1 MTVTAVTALAHLCMT
16 SQVFE
21 KLCLV
26 AAARVA
32 SASLAV
38 CVTRPPGPGCVGAT
52 GVCRVRL
59 ILPHALHYIIALM
72 RSQIEAIAF
81 KVGRP

>member
-52 GVCRVRL
+52 GVV
-59 ILPHALHYIIALM
+59 
-72 RSQIEAIAF
+72 AF
-81 KVGRP
+81 D

>member
-1 MTVTAVTALAHLCMT
+1 MAVTAVTALEHLCMT

-32 SASLAV
+32 SASSLV

-52 GVCRVRL
+52 GVV
-59 ILPHALHYIIALM
+59 
-72 RSQIEAIAF
+72 AF
-81 KVGRP
+81 D